1 MTGDYSGA
9 GRLRMRADRIQFYV
23 ESIN

>member
-1 MTGDYSGA
+1 MRGNYSGA